1 MLLGVAF
8 SAAIISF
15 AATQRNDAGF
25 AWMFRFVINPLF
37 LFSGTFF
44 PLSQLP
50 DWIEWV
56 AAATPLYHGVA
67 LVRGA
72 VLNDLGHAGRLAG
85 ARRVP
90 GDLRRGLRGR
100 RQSAPAST
108 AGEVDGW
115 TDGGQRATPART
127 DAHPALVSSLLRAR
141 RLVQRNM
148 LVYRH
153 SWIIIVSGFF
163 EPLFYLLGIGYGLGS
178 LTDGVT
184 LSNGSTISYQ
194 AFVAPG
200 LLAMSTLNGAIAE
213 SIFNVFFKLN
223 FARIYDG
230 ILATPLGIREIA
242 IGELIWSLMRGA
254 IYVVAFLI
262 VMLVLGLILSPWA
275 IFVPAAAVLLGAA
288 FSAAGLATTAYLR
301 TVQDFDLP
309 MGLVVMPMFLFSGSS
324 SRSASTRC
332 RSRS

>member
-1 MLLGVAF
+1 MEASARRLLG
-8 SAAIISF
+8 
-15 AATQRNDAGF
+15 
-25 AWMFRFVINPLF
+25 P
-37 LFSGTFF
+37 
-44 PLSQLP
+44 
-50 DWIEWV
+50 
-56 AAATPLYHGVA
+56 TP
-67 LVRGA
+67 
-72 VLNDLGHAGRLAG
+72 
-85 ARRVP
+85 
-90 GDLRRGLRGR
+90 
-100 RQSAPAST
+100 T
-108 AGEVDGW
+108 
-115 TDGGQRATPART
+115 
-127 DAHPALVSSLLRAR
+127 PALVSSLLRAR

-309 MGLVVMPMFLFSGSS
+309 MGLVVMPMFLFSGVFFPVSFYPAPIQVLMEAIPLYHGVTLL
-324 SRSASTRC
+324 RALTTGVIEPRLAWDVLYLVVFC
-332 RSRS
+332 GICLFIAMRQIERKLIK